1 MNEYVKRLACIF
13 YLYTKY
19 MHTYMSARYLNN
31 RVGYRAGKFTITI
44 KYVV

>member
-1 MNEYVKRLACIF
+1 MKRQTF
-13 YLYTKY
+13 SLYILFIY
-19 MHTYMSARYLNN
+19 QIHAHLHARYLNN